1 MKVKAKLSN
10 IRISPRK
17 VRLVTDS
24 VKGLDVEPALIQLD
38 HTVKR
43 ANEPLY
49 KLIKSAIA
57 NAENNFGLD
66 RSNLYIS
73 DIQVG
78 EGTKLKRWLPRAY
91 GRASQLIKRSS
102 HIFLVLDERVEGKN
116 RKSKT
121 QLEKEKKDRIEAKE
135 KLRKELEKEQK
146 GETKAETEVED
157 EKVAGKNDQGK
168 KGARQAPKAGW
179 MKKVFQRKSM

>member
-1 MKVKAKLSN
+1 MDAEKA
-10 IRISPRK
+10 I
-17 VRLVTDS
+17 
-24 VKGLDVEPALIQLD
+24 IQLE

-43 ANEPLY
+43 TSEPLR

-66 RSNLYIS
+66 RDNLYVF

-102 HIFLVLDERVEGKN
+102 HIFLTLEEREEGKN

-121 QLEKEKKDRIEAKE
+121 QLEKERKERIEAKE
-135 KLRKELEKEQK
+135 KMRKELEKEREL
-146 GETKAETEVED
+146 ETKAETKTEE
-157 EKVAGKNDQGK
+157 EKVVAKGEPDKKVGKQG
-168 KGARQAPKAGW
+168 PKAGW